1 MCSLVF
7 AWCIEW
13 QEVQLTSFC
22 RWNEFEALMCS
33 EPEAWQVRQRSVMAS
48 GVAFLYSNTAS
59 LLGSSAWAPPGPRH
73 ASQPSFEAPPSVSFI
88 LFQCRD
94 CSKQVVCSTAPA

>member
-22 RWNEFEALMCS
+22 RWNEFEALICS
-33 EPEAWQVRQRSVMAS
+33 DPEAWQLRQRSVMVS
-48 GVAFLYSNTAS
+48 GFAVLKSNTG
-59 LLGSSAWAPPGPRH
+59 LLGSSAWPPPGPWH
-73 ASQPSFEAPPSVSFI
+73 ASQPCFECPPRVSFMV
-88 LFQCRD
+88 FQCGD
-94 CSKQVVCSTAPA
+94 FSKLVVMSL